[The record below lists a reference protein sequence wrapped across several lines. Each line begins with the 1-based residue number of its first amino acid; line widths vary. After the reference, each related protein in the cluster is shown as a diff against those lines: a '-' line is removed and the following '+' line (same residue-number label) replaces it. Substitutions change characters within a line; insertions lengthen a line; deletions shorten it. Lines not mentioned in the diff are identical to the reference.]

1 MNDSLVVTTENG
13 NVLVNGM
20 MLGTVEYVKESL
32 KIEASMNV
40 EMWAENLEDEFDLD
54 IPPSQLEEALNST
67 LK

>member
-1 MNDSLVVTTENG
+1 MNERLVVSTENG
-13 NVLVNGM
+13 NVLVHGM
-20 MLGTVEYVKESL
+20 VLGTVEYVKESL